1 MADDQEY
8 KETVRRWLKEA
19 EESGETST
27 YEAKRSSSRYS
38 WNCAMELVVDGDGLN
53 DDIMY
58 VYTRDVSAKGVGL
71 TCRQNLP
78 DGTRVVIRRAR
89 TEPWIP
95 ARIAHSTESVGTHKI
110 GIELQ
115 FDF

>member
-1 MADDQEY
+1 MADGQEY

-38 WNCAMELVVDGDGLN
+38 WNCAMELMVGDDGLN
-53 DDIMY
+53 NDIMY
-58 VYTRDVSAKGVGL
+58 VYTRDISATGVGL

-78 DGTRVVIRRAR
+78 GGTRVVIRRHR

-95 ARIAHSTESVGTHKI
+95 ARVTHSTESIGAHKV
-110 GIELQ
+110 GIEIQ